1 MRMAIIDMGTNTFNL
16 LIVETTEDKNYKII
30 FKGKE
35 GVKLGKGGI
44 NNSIITPE
52 AFNRGVNAIENHIIN
67 IKRLNVDRIIAT
79 ATSGIRST
87 DNGEEFV
94 KTIENK
100 FGLKI
105 KIVSGDEEADLIYRG
120 VKQAIK
126 LNNENTLILDI
137 GGGSNE
143 FIIANG
149 EGLLWKYSFNLG
161 IARLLDMFKPSDPI
175 SPKEIETVEEY
186 IDSELS
192 VLYDAIKI
200 YHPKNLIGCS
210 GTFNTIRSIII
221 AKNNCIPKEIK
232 NKASYPIS
240 LEEYAILHKEL
251 LDSTLEERNN
261 MKGLEPVRVEMI
273 VLASI
278 FVNFIINKLK
288 INSLTQSAFAIK
300 EGLVNK
306 ILNS

>member
-16 LIVETTEDKNYKII
+16 LIVETSEDKNYKII

-44 NNSIITPE
+44 NTNMITPE
-52 AFNRGVNAIENHIIN
+52 AFTRGVNAIENHITN
-67 IKRLNVDRIIAT
+67 IKKFNTDRIIAT

-87 DNGEEFV
+87 DNGKEFV
-94 KTIENK
+94 NTIENK
-100 FGLKI
+100 FGLKV
-105 KIVSGDEEADLIYRG
+105 KIVSGEEEADLIYRG

-126 LNNENTLILDI
+126 FNNENSLILDI

-149 EGLLWKYSFNLG
+149 KGLLWKHSFNLG

-175 SPKEIETVEEY
+175 TPKEIEKVEEY

-192 VLYDAIKI
+192 ILYDAIKI
-200 YHPKNLIGCS
+200 YHPKSLIGCS

-221 AKNNCIPKEIK
+221 AKNGSIPKEVK

-240 LEEYAILHKEL
+240 LEDYAVLHNEL
-251 LDSTLEERNN
+251 LNSTLEERKNI
-261 MKGLEPVRVEMI
+261 KGLEPVRIEMI

-288 INSLTQSAFAIK
+288 INSLTHSAFAIK

>member
-16 LIVETTEDKNYKII
+16 LIVETSVDKKYKII

-44 NNSIITPE
+44 NNSIIAPE
-52 AFNRGVNAIENHIIN
+52 AFIRGVNAIENHIVN
-67 IKRLNVDRIIAT
+67 IKKFSVDRIIAT

-87 DNGEEFV
+87 TNGKEFV
-94 KTIENK
+94 NTIENK
-100 FGLKI
+100 FGLKV

-120 VKQAIK
+120 VKQAVK
-126 LNNENTLILDI
+126 FNNENTLILDI

-143 FIIANG
+143 FIIANDK
-149 EGLLWKYSFNLG
+149 GLLWKHSFNLG
-161 IARLLDMFKPSDPI
+161 IARLLDMFMPSNPI
-175 SPKEIETVEEY
+175 TPKEIEKVEEY

-192 VLYDAIKI
+192 ILYDAVKV
-200 YHPKNLIGCS
+200 YHPKSLIGCS
-210 GTFNTIRSIII
+210 GTFNTFRSIIM
-221 AKNNCIPKEIK
+221 AKNGSIPKGVK

-240 LEEYAILHKEL
+240 MEEYAILHKEL
-251 LDSTLEERNN
+251 LNSTLEERNN

-278 FVNFIINKLK
+278 FVNFIINKLE

>member
-16 LIVETTEDKNYKII
+16 LIVETSEDKKYKIL

-44 NNSIITPE
+44 NNNIITPE
-52 AFNRGVNAIENHIIN
+52 AFNRGVNAIEKHIIN
-67 IKRLNVDRIIAT
+67 IKKFNTDRIIAT

-87 DNGEEFV
+87 TNGKEFV
-94 KTIENK
+94 NTIENK

-126 LNNENTLILDI
+126 FNSENTLILDI

-143 FIIANG
+143 FIIANDK
-149 EGLLWKYSFNLG
+149 GLLWKHSFNLG
-161 IARLLDMFKPSDPI
+161 IARLLDMFMPSNPI
-175 SPKEIETVEEY
+175 TPKEIEKVEEY

-192 VLYDAIKI
+192 VLYDAVKI
-200 YHPKNLIGCS
+200 YHPKSLIGCS
-210 GTFNTIRSIII
+210 GTFNTFRSIIM
-221 AKNNCIPKEIK
+221 AKNGSIPKEIK

-240 LEEYAILHKEL
+240 MEEYSILHEEL
-251 LDSTLEERNN
+251 LNSTLEERNN

-278 FVNFIINKLK
+278 FVNFIINKLE